1 MESKVIQSF
10 IELQN
15 PVGGIPQARMEVN
28 LGSVSVAFAAQQC
41 DTERK
46 SARAGLSPHKKT
58 YNCNYIWYAVGIYRT
73 TN

>member
-15 PVGGIPQARMEVN
+15 PVDGIPQARMEDN
-28 LGSVSVAFAAQQC
+28 LSPVSVAFAAQQS

-46 SARAGLSPHKKT
+46 SARAGNRHIKRLIAVIIFGS
-58 YNCNYIWYAVGIYRT
+58 VGIYRT